1 MNNFF
6 LNQDPLLQ
14 QNPYPQPIYVQD
26 VGQQPIIRD
35 WVGEL
40 DKMLKGLDQST
51 LETLNQDQ
59 SFVELSVSLQ
69 SVVQSELMSL
79 IKARLNTQPDIVDN
93 IRKQIEM
100 VKKTTNQT
108 KENERKSLN
117 ELNDYMKNYSHL
129 SFDEYRKM
137 KNGIEIDNK

>member
-35 WVGEL
+35 WVSEL

>member
-51 LETLNQDQ
+51 IETLNQDQ

>member
-40 DKMLKGLDQST
+40 DKMLKGLDQPT